1 MASRP
6 PTRNHRV
13 ILECNNNIYIC
24 GTKIIKNFEGVLN
37 EGYVKSYD
45 SVSKR
50 YRIMYEER
58 EEEYMTHN
66 EVKNHLKSKRIRRGR
81 VRTRNISSL
90 RGQTNLFGDVLSS
103 SDSNKFGDEFPEHPN
118 ENCSIITYQNI
129 GQQPESAYERKS
141 RETAKAFKMSK
152 ASIALYTELLICE
165 EKLRVNEKFNDR
177 MQYKNPRSFSVVSSN
192 QRLIDETPWNLVGG
206 TAITIDEGF
215 LAHKTTDGTGSDPE
229 RLGRWTWIRLRGR
242 DQIHTRFVSAY
253 RPCKNIGTSTTWTQ
267 HLNHFRLLGVTN
279 PDPRKIFDE
288 DLCSE
293 ISN

>member
-24 GTKIIKNFEGVLN
+24 GTKIIKNFEGVIN

-66 EVKNHLKSKRIRRGR
+66 EVRNHLKSKRIRRGR
-81 VRTRNISSL
+81 GRTRNISSL
-90 RGQTNLFGDVLSS
+90 NGQTNLFGDVLSS
-103 SDSNKFGDEFPEHPN
+103 SNSNKFGDEFPEHPN

-152 ASIALYTELLICE
+152 ASIALYTELSICE
-165 EKLRVNEKFNDR
+165 EKLRINEKFNDR

-192 QRLIDETPWNLVGG
+192 QRLIDETP
-206 TAITIDEGF
+206 
-215 LAHKTTDGTGSDPE
+215 
-229 RLGRWTWIRLRGR
+229 
-242 DQIHTRFVSAY
+242 
-253 RPCKNIGTSTTWTQ
+253 
-267 HLNHFRLLGVTN
+267 
-279 PDPRKIFDE
+279 
-288 DLCSE
+288 
-293 ISN
+293 